1 MRTKLETITNLT
13 INDLLNNKII
23 LPSSYFEKFTYH
35 AKEIEVNIED
45 ENFSKEIKQFLI
57 NDFNTIEE
65 YMKIIISSAI
75 TLQEN
80 AQNAQNAILNKDNE
94 SLNNIHVKMINLENE
109 IKTLTEQLFIDE
121 ETKTFNRKW
130 IYNKFLNKDG
140 NFQKDG
146 ICVLLNIIDFCYIHK
161 EYGELLGKNLILFVI
176 NFISSKL
183 KDENYEFQIAKYFES
198 QFFIFISNENQKD
211 VVNKIL
217 NIEQL
222 LSNTT
227 LKSNAG
233 IIIKSKYTFKSSLYK
248 KDEESKTVFEALM
261 ENQEKKE

>member
-1 MRTKLETITNLT
+1 MKKKLEQITNLT

-140 NFQKDG
+140 NFKRW
-146 ICVLLNIIDFCYIHK
+146 
-161 EYGELLGKNLILFVI
+161 NLR
-176 NFISSKL
+176 
-183 KDENYEFQIAKYFES
+183 
-198 QFFIFISNENQKD
+198 
-211 VVNKIL
+211 
-217 NIEQL
+217 
-222 LSNTT
+222 
-227 LKSNAG
+227 
-233 IIIKSKYTFKSSLYK
+233 TFKY
-248 KDEESKTVFEALM
+248 
-261 ENQEKKE
+261 N

>member
-1 MRTKLETITNLT
+1 M
-13 INDLLNNKII
+13 
-23 LPSSYFEKFTYH
+23 
-35 AKEIEVNIED
+35 
-45 ENFSKEIKQFLI
+45 
-57 NDFNTIEE
+57 
-65 YMKIIISSAI
+65 
-75 TLQEN
+75 
-80 AQNAQNAILNKDNE
+80 
-94 SLNNIHVKMINLENE
+94 
-109 IKTLTEQLFIDE
+109 
-121 ETKTFNRKW
+121 
-130 IYNKFLNKDG
+130 
-140 NFQKDG
+140 
-146 ICVLLNIIDFCYIHK
+146 
-161 EYGELLGKNLILFVI
+161 I